1 MSNKEMAIQ
10 LLDVISEDQMA
21 YVISILKSLTD
32 SADIPN
38 ADTLAAF
45 REVDEMKRDGSG
57 RRFQDLD
64 ALWASL
70 EE

>member
-57 RRFQDLD
+57 RRVQDLD